1 MVPFNLDDTHTS
13 RSRLL
18 VTAKV
23 LFARGGYENVS
34 TAAIAREAG
43 TSESQLVKNFG
54 SKDGL
59 LDTILNDGW
68 RPLNDRVQRLA
79 ADAASA
85 KDATLAALQQFVD
98 AFEKDPELGF
108 LVLIEGRRV
117 RGGDAAVGESEGALA
132 FNDLLLRLI
141 RRGQKDGSFSNEF
154 SEAAVSTALLGIVE
168 SLARERVIA
177 QRDGKRGPF
186 SERDV
191 QKILNQ
197 VLDSFA
203 PST

>member
-18 VTAKV
+18 ISAKV
-23 LFARGGYENVS
+23 LFARSGYENVS

-59 LDTILNDGW
+59 LDAILNDGW
-68 RPLNDRVQRLA
+68 RPLNDHVQRLA

-85 KDATLAALQQFVD
+85 KDATLLALQEFVD

-117 RGGDAAVGESEGALA
+117 RGGDSAVGESHGALA

-141 RRGQKDGSFSNEF
+141 RRGQKDGSFSNEI

-168 SLARERVIA
+168 SLARQRVIA

-197 VLDSFA
+197 VLESFA